1 MLKAEKL
8 NVFIDSVIS
17 FFTQIGDRLEDIDT
31 PYLNSNQA
39 PESSDYTGIITITG
53 PLQGCVYVSASSIM
67 LREILKVMGEPD
79 NSLTLMKD
87 LVGEIANTVSGNA
100 RSEFGSE
107 FIISPPKKINVLTL
121 FHFVGMEVVVSLVF
135 VFLSYPYFSYPYPTL
150 M

>member
-53 PLQGCVYVSASSIM
+53 PLQGCVYVSAPSIM

-107 FIISPPKKINVLTL
+107 FIISPPKVIDGSPSATYLPQDKRTYVIPFRWHGSAGVI
-121 FHFVGMEVVVSLVF
+121 GICVS
-135 VFLSYPYFSYPYPTL
+135 
-150 M
+150 